1 MKKRIVLT
9 AMLVGTVANAGLLFN
24 YSQLKLKDIDSMSKM
39 ISSKIEESRKAGGD
53 QTVPLKE
60 CLQAVYS
67 RPNEDFMIDKVIG
80 PLKSELEDHN
90 AWESSV
96 QKLTKEAIGALQHGK
111 AFRPV
116 VQVTYTV
123 FLENILADQK
133 PTLDKPFSQ
142 KLVQQIRDAK
152 IEITKEAENERR
164 MRVMTDTTS
173 PSEIA
178 DRMLKEYDTQKAAAA
193 AAAKAASA
201 GDKDKKDAPATPAD
215 GAKKLDEIED

>member
-1 MKKRIVLT
+1 MKKIIFLT
-9 AMLVGTVANAGLLFN
+9 AVLIGTAAQAGLLFN
-24 YSQLKLKDIDSMSKM
+24 YSQLKLKDIDSMSKL

-67 RPNEDFMIDKVIG
+67 RPNEDFLIDKVIS

-90 AWESSV
+90 AWESSL
-96 QKLTKEAIGALQHGK
+96 QKLTKEAIGALQHSK

-116 VQVTYTV
+116 VQVTYII
-123 FLENILADQK
+123 FLENVLADQK

-152 IEITKEAENERR
+152 ITVSKEAENERR
-164 MRVMTDTTS
+164 MRVMMETVS

-178 DRMLKEYDTQKAAAA
+178 DRMLKEHEAQKANAPAVNPSAATPG
-193 AAAKAASA
+193 A
-201 GDKDKKDAPATPAD
+201 GD
-215 GAKKLDEIED
+215 AKKADDEIKN